1 MVATRQLTLS
11 SYSRQGGSFRIQ
23 PARIKL
29 MAKRLRTR
37 QHDVQY
43 AQTETHRHLQM
54 KTIGRHTLSA
64 VILLA
69 LTATGSL
76 PLSAAIIY
84 KYQDN

>member
-1 MVATRQLTLS
+1 
-11 SYSRQGGSFRIQ
+11 
-23 PARIKL
+23 
-29 MAKRLRTR
+29 
-37 QHDVQY
+37 
-43 AQTETHRHLQM
+43 M

-76 PLSAAIIY
+76 PLSAANIF